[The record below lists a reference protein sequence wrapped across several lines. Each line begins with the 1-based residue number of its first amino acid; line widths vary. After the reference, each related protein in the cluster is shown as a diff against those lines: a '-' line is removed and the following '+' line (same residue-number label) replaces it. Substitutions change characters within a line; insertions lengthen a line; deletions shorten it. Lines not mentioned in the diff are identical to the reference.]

1 MQFSPALVR
10 HNRQEPSPPSATRPR
25 LRQSAAFIC
34 VYVFILQHL
43 CLCIYFAAFICDDFQ
58 ATPEATIPDPPSEF
72 GTGDS
77 CQLIGKDELS
87 KESLAGWPKGCR
99 GGWEAG
105 WGCWFEGEGQGYHPR
120 TPSLKPSDGE
130 GPVLRRLGLMDIEA
144 IQVTDDHQGL
154 WEKWG
159 QGTVLGRAWAE
170 KA

>member
-1 MQFSPALVR
+1 MTDSAIFSCSG
-10 HNRQEPSPPSATRPR
+10 QTQPPRAQPPQCHKAQAQAVCS
-25 LRQSAAFIC
+25 I
-34 VYVFILQHL
+34 YL

-58 ATPEATIPDPPSEF
+58 ATPEATVPDPPSEF

-105 WGCWFEGEGQGYHPR
+105 WGCWFEGEGQGCRPL
-120 TPSLKPSDGE
+120 TLSLKPSDGE
-130 GPVLRRLGLMDIEA
+130 GPVLRRLGLMDTEA